1 MISIILF
8 CLILDT
14 LLIKIVENVYKNLI
28 SITDKIIFF
37 FILSFLC
44 LFVQFILIIYFK
56 NFFKEK
62 TRINIQR
69 FYLIFVI
76 GIVITGSLIG
86 FITYQ
91 MLFSNHYDK
100 ILLIIITLTNYFI
113 ALIFIIDLCIIFISW
128 FNLKRNL
135 IVLFYFISITLI
147 ITSLIVNSIHSSLK
161 INDRPNY
168 IREYV
173 GGVIDISI
181 SKYLILDNI
190 YKLSSIFSFIFMWLS
205 SLLLVNNYKVNPLRT
220 MALWTIITLPLI
232 YFIIVQFNLIFNP
245 LLYSL
250 DFDPISLLIIVIILN
265 SLSQPIGGL
274 TFAILFWNISR
285 LINFD
290 KDLKRFIIFSGTGI
304 LLIFASNQ
312 ANNLTLTSYP
322 PFGLATITILPI
334 ATFLTLIG
342 IYNSALHVSANIAV
356 RKYINNFAFESK
368 LLDILGKAEMEKEL
382 QLTVTHIV
390 KKHNLLEV
398 PEKDIELKDKEL
410 NTYIDNIL
418 KELKGKKY

>member
-1 MISIILF
+1 
-8 CLILDT
+8 
-14 LLIKIVENVYKNLI
+14 
-28 SITDKIIFF
+28 
-37 FILSFLC
+37 
-44 LFVQFILIIYFK
+44 
-56 NFFKEK
+56 
-62 TRINIQR
+62 
-69 FYLIFVI
+69 
-76 GIVITGSLIG
+76 
-86 FITYQ
+86 
-91 MLFSNHYDK
+91 
-100 ILLIIITLTNYFI
+100 
-113 ALIFIIDLCIIFISW
+113 
-128 FNLKRNL
+128 
-135 IVLFYFISITLI
+135 
-147 ITSLIVNSIHSSLK
+147 
-161 INDRPNY
+161 
-168 IREYV
+168 
-173 GGVIDISI
+173 
-181 SKYLILDNI
+181 
-190 YKLSSIFSFIFMWLS
+190 
-205 SLLLVNNYKVNPLRT
+205 

-410 NTYIDNIL
+410 NAYIDNIL
-418 KELKGKKY
+418 KELKKNK